1 MFKKIIIGS
10 LLVLPLLV
18 PAWAGAKVEVE
29 TTPIASLR
37 LSSAPLDTAISGD
50 GQSIFVLTKDGR
62 VEIYDPEGRHKGS
75 VKLSGKADH
84 LAVSP
89 DGTTLFLTDSTSH
102 KVRMTR
108 LSFVQNISTKGSPFK
123 GSADAPVV
131 IAIFSDY
138 Q

>member
-10 LLVLPLLV
+10 LLALPLLV
-18 PAWAGAKVEVE
+18 PTWAGAKVEVE
-29 TTPIASLR
+29 ITPITSLR

-62 VEIYDPEGRHKGS
+62 VEIFGSKGRHKGS
-75 VKLSGKADH
+75 VKLSGKADS

-89 DGTTLFLTDSTSH
+89 DGTTLFFTDSARH
-102 KVRMTR
+102 VVRMTR
-108 LSFVQNISTKGSPFK
+108 LSFVQNISIKGSPFK
-123 GSADAPVV
+123 GPADAPVV